1 MLRYFF
7 GIGGGGVK
15 LFLGALS
22 FLFCIDL
29 SNCRAQ
35 ETMAG
40 DRVRVEVTA
49 DVLPGAL
56 FQLPLFG
63 RRLP

>member
-1 MLRYFF
+1 M
-7 GIGGGGVK
+7 K